1 MRLIGMQ
8 RGQQMGGRERPGGGD
23 GFGSEGVSTRLY
35 QPSPTHAPR
44 FFPGDTRWG
53 SGIIKLVECLLRAMH
68 CPG

>member
-8 RGQQMGGRERPGGGD
+8 RGLQMGGRERPGGGD

-44 FFPGDTRWG
+44 FFSGATGWEG
-53 SGIIKLVECLLRAMH
+53 GIIKLVECLLCATH
-68 CPG
+68 CPE